1 MKAAELRDKTPD
13 QLRDLVAQLKKEKFN
28 LRFREA
34 TAQVENTSE
43 MRKARRT
50 LAKVLT
56 ILNEKARAEK
66 AETAEAAG

>member
-66 AETAEAAG
+66 AETAESAG